1 MILKLNIIFVYP
13 NYECTFLYLD
23 TSANMFHKDARM
35 YKFEITDHALNVAIM
50 PSTQVVTSYTFI

>member
-23 TSANMFHKDARM
+23 TSAHMFHKDALM
-35 YKFEITDHALNVAIM
+35 YKFQITNRALNAAIM
-50 PSTQVVTSYTFI
+50 PSTQVVTFYTFI